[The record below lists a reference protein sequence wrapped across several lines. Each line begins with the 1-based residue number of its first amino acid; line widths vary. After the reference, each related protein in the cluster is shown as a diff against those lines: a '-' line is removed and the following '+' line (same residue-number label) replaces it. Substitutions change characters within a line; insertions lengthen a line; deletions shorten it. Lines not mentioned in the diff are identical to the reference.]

1 PKGVT
6 WAKTTKETPFGTA
19 RVDWQLNDGTM
30 VMEIDIPVGS
40 VGEVV
45 LPEGVKKVSIN
56 GVENAR
62 NSQSEESLTLQ
73 SGRYKLMY

>member
-1 PKGVT
+1 M
-6 WAKTTKETPFGTA
+6 E
-19 RVDWQLNDGTM
+19 
-30 VMEIDIPVGS
+30 MEIEIPVGS

-56 GVENAR
+56 GVENER
-62 NSQSEESLTLQ
+62 NAQSEKLLTLQ